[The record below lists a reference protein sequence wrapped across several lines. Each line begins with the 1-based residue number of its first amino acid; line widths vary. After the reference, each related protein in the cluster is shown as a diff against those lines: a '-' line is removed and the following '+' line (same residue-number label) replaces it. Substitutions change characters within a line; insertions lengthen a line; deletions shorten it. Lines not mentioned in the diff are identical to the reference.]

1 MQILLVL
8 ELARY
13 HVFNDEV
20 FLIVTCHGI
29 FNLESE
35 SSFKIR
41 DILTSHGKHI
51 TMDFADQE
59 EPPGCN
65 MFALSGR
72 EEFPLLKKAR
82 IVFATETTW
91 SGDKGGG
98 TI

>member
-20 FLIVTCHGI
+20 SPIVTCHGI

-35 SSFKIR
+35 SSLKIR
-41 DILTSHGKHI
+41 DMVISHCKHV
-51 TMDFADQE
+51 TMDLADQK

-65 MFALSGR
+65 MFAMNGR

-91 SGDKGGG
+91 SVDKGGG
-98 TI
+98 TV